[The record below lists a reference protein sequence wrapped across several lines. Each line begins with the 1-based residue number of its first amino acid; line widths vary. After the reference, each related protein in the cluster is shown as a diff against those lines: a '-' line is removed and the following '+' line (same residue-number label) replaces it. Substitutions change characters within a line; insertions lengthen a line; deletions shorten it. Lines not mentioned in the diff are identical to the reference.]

1 MQDQSPTDVKL
12 RKTSKKKNFKINL
25 HNRFLFFFIYIDID
39 SSNNNLLLHR
49 ALSTVSANQ
58 TLVNNQRNVLAKNYR
73 RTSIN
78 DDIVTIDHNDADAL
92 FILPNLYELPELL
105 RLRVMDNLVDIQTM
119 LLLEDTSNNFLF

>member
-119 LLLEDTSNNFLF
+119 LSLEDTSNNFLF

>member
-25 HNRFLFFFIYIDID
+25 HNRFFFFLYIDID

-119 LLLEDTSNNFLF
+119 LLLEDTSNYFLF